1 MTKTKKGIRKQNNG
15 GYTITL
21 RVYSS
26 PSASKF
32 KNFGTHLKR
41 RVAVDTR
48 RFLNK
53 RIAKAYFRMLDMK
66 YKTNTEINT
75 ILLSLPLK
83 VRLVYFAI
91 KASAKAERLND
102 RGVYLYHRITT
113 AEKAGL
119 TMPYF
124 LRYRRAL
131 YHAGLLATKKINGD
145 HYCYFPEREQDPIT
159 DL

>member
-41 RVAVDTR
+41 RTALDTR

-53 RIAKAYFRMLDMK
+53 RIAKAYFRMLGMP

-75 ILLSLPLK
+75 ILLFLPLK
-83 VRLVYFAI
+83 ARLVYFAI

-102 RGVYLYHRITT
+102 RGVYLYHRVSS
-113 AEKAGL
+113 ADKAGL

-124 LRYRRAL
+124 LRYKRAL
-131 YHAGLLATKKINGD
+131 KKAGLLATKKINGD
-145 HYCYFPEREQDPIT
+145 HFCYLPEREQAEIT

>member
-1 MTKTKKGIRKQNNG
+1 MTKTKKGIRRQNNG

-26 PSASKF
+26 PSEWKS
-32 KNFGTHLKR
+32 KNFKTYLNRKT
-41 RVAVDTR
+41 AVDRR
-48 RFLNK
+48 RFINR
-53 RIAKAYFRMLDMK
+53 RIALSYFRMLDMP
-66 YKTNTEINT
+66 YKTNTEINS

-83 VRLVYFAI
+83 VRIVYFAI

-102 RGVYLYHRITT
+102 RGVYLYHRVSS

-124 LRYRRAL
+124 LRYRTIL
-131 YHAGLLATKKINGD
+131 KKAGLLATKKINGD
-145 HYCYFPEREQDPIT
+145 SYCYFPERKQDPIT